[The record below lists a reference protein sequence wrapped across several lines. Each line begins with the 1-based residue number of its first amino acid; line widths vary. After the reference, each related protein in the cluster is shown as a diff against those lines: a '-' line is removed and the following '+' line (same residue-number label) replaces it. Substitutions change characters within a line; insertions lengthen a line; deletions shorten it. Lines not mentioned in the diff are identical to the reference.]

1 MKKGFLFI
9 GIALLLG
16 IAGFSMRTGV
26 YSKYCI
32 LLFTAAIV
40 SLLVGIRFMFRQ
52 TGNAYERNIKDIL
65 NTFDSVLVKSSTVP
79 DMTGRSIIELSS
91 IDDLVDAQLE
101 IRKPICYLKQV
112 ESCSFVLLDDKVAY
126 IYIEKVQ
133 PDVVS
138 PVEIELNNLKIQRKR
153 EKDIDSEMLESID
166 KTTIVKLSNQKSYKV
181 SPVRKKEQEQQVQ
194 KQEQQEEEDL
204 QYTQQIEVQHDP
216 DAPQI
221 IKVLEDVTAVFTDL
235 PKKILKADDDI
246 EIL

>member
-1 MKKGFLFI
+1 MKKGFLFL

-16 IAGFSMRTGV
+16 ITGLSMRTGV

-32 LLFTAAIV
+32 LLFTAAGV

-181 SPVRKKEQEQQVQ
+181 SPVRKKGEEQQVQQQEQQV
-194 KQEQQEEEDL
+194 EENL
-204 QYTQQIEVQHDP
+204 QYTQQLEVQHDT
-216 DAPQI
+216 DTPQI